1 MEFPPFSCQ
10 ICHIV
15 FKDDEDLEDHF
26 HQFESLEHSLDE
38 ALHKCRQHLPHDD
51 CHPTL
56 TEFTCRSCKH
66 CFETRESLQF
76 HVEDYRIREL
86 VLTVMLTRCR
96 LYHLSPPERHVIWQP
111 LADKVFTQE
120 TCDEVV
126 REGNLSRHFRQHF
139 LCYEYCPGCGDIYQW
154 ASAFL
159 RHRCPQPSERVEQR
173 KHVLEKMAARELKRV
188 RKTKCPAR
196 LKCVQISKRKRNPDA
211 GDGPNQKVSRRN
223 QNGARR
229 EQATADNMCISTTSK
244 RNCVE
249 APQEGSYFTNS
260 INASYDGNELEGSY
274 FTNFTHASYDVN
286 ELEGS
291 YFANPLN
298 YPSLLNSSNLATSIY
313 PHYSG
318 GLEEFMAGSGDG
330 MEFLS
335 PKLQ

>member
-1 MEFPPFSCQ
+1 MLILF
-10 ICHIV
+10 
-15 FKDDEDLEDHF
+15 
-26 HQFESLEHSLDE
+26 
-38 ALHKCRQHLPHDD
+38 
-51 CHPTL
+51 
-56 TEFTCRSCKH
+56 
-66 CFETRESLQF
+66 LQ
-76 HVEDYRIREL
+76 IREL

-126 REGNLSRHFRQHF
+126 REGNLSRHFRQRKHPWLVMSTLANPLDF

-244 RNCVE
+244 SALLAENQGPVKLNAPGNCVE

>member
-1 MEFPPFSCQ
+1 
-10 ICHIV
+10 
-15 FKDDEDLEDHF
+15 
-26 HQFESLEHSLDE
+26 
-38 ALHKCRQHLPHDD
+38 
-51 CHPTL
+51 
-56 TEFTCRSCKH
+56 
-66 CFETRESLQF
+66 
-76 HVEDYRIREL
+76 
-86 VLTVMLTRCR
+86 
-96 LYHLSPPERHVIWQP
+96 
-111 LADKVFTQE
+111 
-120 TCDEVV
+120 
-126 REGNLSRHFRQHF
+126 
-139 LCYEYCPGCGDIYQW
+139 
-154 ASAFL
+154 
-159 RHRCPQPSERVEQR
+159 
-173 KHVLEKMAARELKRV
+173 MAARELKRV

-229 EQATADNMCISTTSK
+229 EQAPADNTCISTTSK
-244 RNCVE
+244 SALLAENQGPVKLNAPGNCVE
-249 APQEGSYFTNS
+249 APQ
-260 INASYDGNELEGSY
+260 EGSY

-330 MEFLS
+330 MEFLG